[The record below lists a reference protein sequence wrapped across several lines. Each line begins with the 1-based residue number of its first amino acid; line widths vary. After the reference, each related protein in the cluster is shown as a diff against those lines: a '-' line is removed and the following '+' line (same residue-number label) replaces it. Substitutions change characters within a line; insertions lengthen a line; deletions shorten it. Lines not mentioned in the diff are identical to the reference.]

1 MSLEKWLLT
10 VQPST
15 GVDVESLYMFGDNT
29 WGQLGTEDRTFKS
42 SPALIG
48 AQSWSQ
54 IASGL
59 SHTIGIRSDGKLFA
73 WGANTYGQLGN
84 NDVTLVHR
92 SSPVQLGINNWS
104 KVSANG
110 DTSYA
115 IDYNGLI
122 YAWGLGFNGQLG
134 NNSMSSVWGE
144 PSSWTQV
151 LTGINSIAIKSNGT
165 LWAWGRNGEGQLG
178 DNTLISRSSPV
189 QIGTSS
195 WIALGGAAG
204 TSSGRFGVRNDN
216 LLFVWGNVSQGQSG
230 NNNTTQL
237 SSPTLTGSLSTS
249 QIQKSYTSSIAIAQ
263 RSWTTVAYNQIG
275 SLFAIRNDGVLFA
288 WGSNSHGELGLND
301 RIHRSSPVQIGTS
314 SWTSISVN
322 GNMGSYGTALALR
335 ADNTLWSWGGNTFGE
350 LGLNNILHRSSP
362 VQIGTGTWS
371 KLIQNGGIPSP
382 NSAAIDSNQKLWSWG
397 NNTGGLLGLGDQVH
411 RSSPVQVGTSNW
423 LMVSAGT
430 DMMAGIT
437 VSGALFAWGSNT
449 NGQLGIN
456 STISRSSPVLI
467 GIDSWAMITSGKNMT
482 MGITTGGEL
491 YTWGHGTYIGDGYG
505 ISRSSPVQIT
515 ALTTSPLTVSYNSYL
530 TTIGSTGTS
539 WVYINGGSAN
549 KLAIRNDGKLFA
561 WGSNGYG
568 QLGINSTN
576 DRSSPVQIGTSSWT
590 TAILGNGSTF
600 AIRNDGS
607 LWTWGDNTYGQLGLN
622 DKVHRSS
629 PVQVGTDYNWTH
641 VNGGFQ
647 ALAIKNNGSLWAWGY
662 NGLGSLGLNDTN
674 WRSSPVQVGTSSWI
688 MVSAIGSQSLAIRND
703 GSLWTW
709 GDNTYGQLGLN
720 DKVYR
725 SSPVQVGTSSWTM
738 INSYLNASSGI
749 TSDNRLFT
757 WGDNTYGQL
766 GLNDIVSRSSPVQI
780 GTNLWSQV
788 NGGYPAM
795 YGRRIDG
802 SLWAWGYNGQSE
814 LGANIAQTIN
824 VSSPVSI
831 GGANSWNM
839 VGGFAA
845 AIDSNGMLWSWG
857 LGQYVG
863 EGNSISRSSP
873 VFIISGKDSW
883 TYVSAGDDLYS
894 AIRSDGLLFKW
905 GLYNNGANGRSVP
918 GTTTIPQ
925 QITTSSWSL
934 VPGGGSTSVGIDSSG
949 QLFTWGT
956 GTNGQLGEN
965 NTTHR
970 SSPVFIRSM
979 NDSWTG
985 IGIGTPNS
993 LHIAGIRN
1001 DNTLWLWGQGDSGVL
1016 GDSNIISKSQPIQL
1030 GKDLL
1035 SWTYLSGSS
1044 TPVDGTQTA
1053 AGIRSNGSL
1062 WTWGS
1067 NTYGQL
1073 GTNNLVHRSSP
1084 VQVGTSSWTA
1094 LSAGRGF
1101 LFAIRSD
1108 RTLWSWGSDNS
1119 VGALGANTTAVLRS
1133 SPVQVGTSLW
1143 NVISAG
1149 NLTPVGITVDGR
1161 LFAWGANTIGQ
1172 VGDNTVVARSSPVQI
1187 GNLFWT
1193 SAVAGLDSSSYG
1205 IRLDGTL
1212 WSWGDNAVGELGEDD
1227 TVHRSSPV
1235 QIGTGKWKK
1244 LAAGFSNAFSID
1256 INNKLWSWGD
1266 NSTGQLGI
1274 NDTTNRSSPVQIGT
1288 SSWLMVSSSQSGN
1301 IVSAYVVSAIRSDG
1315 ALFAWGNNTYGGLG
1329 DTTTVNKSSPVQIG
1343 TSSWTMVAGRM
1354 GIIQDNSNGN
1364 GYIYAWGG
1372 NTVGELGINS
1382 VVNTSSPVQVNATTH
1397 NWYQVTQGV
1406 NFTLAIH
1413 DNKTLWSWGNNT
1425 GGQLGLG
1432 DQVHRS
1438 SPVQIGASSW
1448 SQVSAGVNHVLALD
1462 NNNVLYGWGNNANGQ
1477 LGTNGSGG
1485 IFENPVIITSL
1496 FTLAD
1501 EIAWS
1506 TSTGKPRTLSW
1517 TKVSAGYSNSF
1528 AIRSDSKLFAWGLNT
1543 TGQLG
1548 LNDIIHR
1555 SSPVQVGTSNWS
1567 GIAAGVSHT
1576 YAIRSDGLLFIWGS
1590 NTNGQ
1595 LGLNDLVHR
1604 SSPVQIGSSSWSFV
1618 PSIGGIATST
1628 FAITLDGKLYG
1639 WGLNNYG
1646 QLGVNDII
1654 ARSSPVQVGTGNSWT
1669 LVSAEINTTLAI
1681 RTDSKLFAWGY
1692 GGASQLGDGTT
1703 QHRSS
1708 PVQIGTSNWTTVAVG
1723 VNATATGAIRSDGAL
1738 FTWGQQSGGA
1748 LGDSSINARTSP
1760 VQIVSFTS
1768 PAEQQAYLTKT
1779 GKTGYSWS
1787 TVVTNQDTTF
1797 AIRNDGLLFAWGQG
1811 FYGGLGLNDVQSR
1824 SSPVQVGTSSWLTVA
1839 TFERTTAAIRS
1850 DGTLWSW
1857 GSNDSGQLGLNDRI
1871 HRSSPTQIGASIW
1884 TAVATGPNYYAS
1896 GGTILGVRNDGTLWS
1911 WGFNDL
1917 GQLGLNDRIHR
1928 SSPVQIG
1935 TENTWSKVYFAGNVS
1950 TAIRTTGALYAWG
1963 VNTFGQLGDGTTQ
1976 HRSNPVQIGTS
1987 SWTQVASGASWTV
2000 AIRSGGSLFTWGA
2013 GTNGVLGTPDS
2024 TQHRS
2029 SPVQIGTSSWS
2040 VVTASTITAGI
2051 SNNLLYMWGLGT
2063 AGQMGDSLGATYY
2076 YSPTLTTGTG
2086 SWTTVNAGT
2095 AITALDQNRQLFTWG
2110 SNSNGQMGNGFLVS
2124 RSSPVFIRSVADSW
2138 TTIGL
2143 IVMGFLA
2150 IRSDGLLFAWGNNT
2164 YGTFG
2169 DGTNTSKLTPL
2180 QIGSTSWTMVTGL
2193 TNVLGITAA
2202 DTGNALFTWG
2212 NGTIGELGTLNLT
2225 SRSSPVFIR
2234 SMNDSWISVGA
2245 GMSMS
2250 TAVRSD
2256 GKLFTWGFNT
2266 GGQLGLG
2273 DQVHRSTPVL
2283 VGTSNWVVV
2292 NAGAGTVGG
2301 ITTDGRAYFWGANDY
2316 GQLGIPFNPVT
2327 ISGSWLEPRSSPVQL
2342 GATPYINSPTQIG
2355 ASSWSQVSAGVNHVL
2370 ALTSTNQ
2377 LFGWGNNSSYQVD
2390 NSGSNRSSPT
2400 QIGSSSWSQISAGNV
2415 HSLAIA
2421 SDNSL
2426 YGWGLQYQPWVYD
2439 SLQTLTNYLLTN
2451 DITSSWT
2458 SLTNESSKFT
2468 GIKSDGTLWTWGL
2481 NNIGQLGLNDIF
2493 NRSSPVQVGTSS
2505 WSMVN
2510 TAESWTTAIRSDGT
2524 LWAWGLNTNGNL
2536 GLNDRIHRSS
2546 PTQIGTD
2553 NSWTIVGGNGAIR
2566 NDGSLWTWGTNLYG
2580 QLGINAPTS
2589 GFNRSSPVQVGT
2601 SSWIMIDSR
2610 WSSYGVSAIKSDG
2623 TLWAWGNNTNGQ
2635 LGIGSNSNNISSPV
2649 QVTSIT
2655 TLEQQNTYLTNT
2667 GSSTYSWTSI
2677 SANGTSGAVTTG
2689 AIRSDGALFMWGL
2702 GFWGGLGDTT
2712 TVNKSSPVQIGTSSW
2727 TQVSVGAE
2735 EFAYAVRIDGTLWT
2749 WGLNN
2754 IGQLGLNDTINRS
2767 SPVQIG
2773 TSSWTIV
2780 AAGQYCVSAIRSDGA
2795 LFSWGNNNIGQLGL
2809 NDIIHRSSPVQVG
2822 TSSWTQV
2829 RANNG
2834 ATAALSI
2841 NGILFT
2847 WGSNADGKLGL
2858 NDRIHRSSPTQIGT
2872 SSWTQVSVGQS
2883 AMAAISSNN
2892 NLWTWGLNTTGQLG
2906 LNDIFNRS
2914 SPVQVGTS
2922 SWTSVASGVLQ
2933 TLAIRSDNTLWAWG
2947 SNTNGQLGLN
2957 DRIHRSSPVQVGT
2970 SSWFNINGLAD
2981 HIVAIENTS
2990 KQLFSWGN
2998 NNIGQLG
3005 LNDSINRSSPV
3016 FIRTANDS
3024 WNQISMQG
3032 LYASAAIRS
3041 DGLLFTWGANSSGQL
3056 GNNTVFS
3063 RSIPVQV
3070 GISSWSQIS
3079 VGTLFMVGRTSNKL
3093 LYAWGS
3099 NTAGQLGLNDTVNR
3113 STPTLISTSSWSFIS
3128 AGSTSTIGTHDGNI
3142 LLYGWGDNNSGQLG
3156 LNDMLHRSSPVQIA
3170 SYVSMPKKIGTDAWS
3185 KISAGYYHNV
3195 GIQTN
3200 NKLYGWGNTAANTFT
3215 AYSWTKATA
3224 SAGHVAAIRSDGLL
3238 FTWGDNDDGNLG
3250 SNNTLHRSIPIQ
3262 VGTSSWTQISAGG
3275 ITTTTD
3281 LTTFGIS
3288 SDNLLYGW
3296 GAGGSGQLGLG
3307 TIANRS
3313 SPVQISTFT
3322 TEQIQQTYLTN
3333 TGKTGFSWTQ
3343 ISASGN
3349 LGTLAAI
3356 RNDGALFIWGL
3367 NNYGQL
3373 GLNSITA
3380 VYSPVQVGTSS
3391 WTQVSVGNG
3400 ATYAIRID
3408 NTLWSWGA
3416 NVNGQLGLNDREHR
3430 SSPVQVGTS
3439 SWTMISGG
3447 TGSTN
3452 AGTGIAAALRI
3463 DGALFSWGNNATGQL
3478 GLNDTINRSS
3488 PVQVGTSSWSQIS
3501 AGSPDGSTNMYGIR
3515 LDGTLWSWGDAASGA
3530 LGQNQSGIPRSS
3542 PVQVGTDTNWQQVS
3556 SGAGYF
3562 MAIKTTGSLWAC
3574 GFGVFGALGTGNSSS
3589 ALVPV
3594 QVGTSSWTSV
3604 SAGSAWSTS
3613 AIKADNTLWAWGLNT
3628 NGQLGLN
3635 DTVHRSSPVQ
3645 IGTSTW
3651 SKVSSGTNPGVI
3663 MAISFTNKQ
3672 LYIWGQNSSGQLGLG
3687 ETIGARSSPMFVRSV
3702 TESWNAISAGAATT
3716 IGIRSDNTL
3725 WAWGLGTNGQLG
3737 DNTIISKSVPIQ
3749 IGTSSWSQVSAGNSY
3764 NTALT
3769 VDKRLFVW
3777 GLGTTGQIGDNAQLS
3792 RSSPVQIGAS
3802 WTMVSA
3808 GGSTV
3813 GAINS
3818 NNLLFTWGG
3827 NSNGQLGD
3835 RSVIHRSSPVQVNSF
3850 TSAQIQ
3856 QTYLTNTSKPA
3867 AFSWS
3872 QVNINSLTSAA
3883 IRSDGALFM
3892 WGQNNSGELGLNDL
3906 VHRSSP
3912 VQVGTSSWTQVSVGT
3927 SSMAAIRSDG
3937 TLWSWGDNA
3946 VGQLGLGDSVNRSS
3960 PVQVGTSSWIA
3971 VASTLG
3977 LATFLALDATNR
3989 LFAWGAN
3996 TNGELA
4002 QNNVISRNSPVQ
4014 IATGSTWLS
4023 ISNRGRGA
4031 IRSDGALFMWGL
4043 GTNGQIGDNA
4053 QLSRSSPVQI
4063 GSSSWSVISA
4073 GWSHAAA
4080 ITSTGLL
4087 YVWGGN
4093 NSGELGLND
4102 ISWRS
4107 SPVQLGAFSWTSV
4120 SSGFNHTAGIRSDKL
4135 LFAWGLNSNGQIG
4148 DANTSNRSSPVQIGT
4163 SSWAMVSAGRDST
4176 TGLDLLYGLYTWGR
4190 NNTGQLGIYS
4200 VLPALS
4206 PVFLPTTSD
4215 SWTNISTQNGYQLGI
4230 RSDGYL
4236 FGWGINAS
4244 GQLGLGDQVPRSAPV
4259 QIGTYVSPILY
4270 VSNNASQGLIIVD
4283 GKMATWGLNN
4293 SGQLGVND
4301 RISRSSPVQIGNN
4314 QSLVPPNM
4322 YSIPTQIGS
4331 SSWTQV
4337 SANFN
4342 NTLLVDPN
4350 NVLYE
4355 WGFNDNRPI
4364 RPIITAVGISAGTVS
4379 NGYNHFGIT
4388 K

>member
-1 MSLEKWLLT
+1 
-10 VQPST
+10 
-15 GVDVESLYMFGDNT
+15 MF
-29 WGQLGTEDRTFKS
+29 
-42 SPALIG
+42 
-48 AQSWSQ
+48 Q
-54 IASGL
+54 IHS
-59 SHTIGIRSDGKLFA
+59 FA
-73 WGANTYGQLGN
+73 G
-84 NDVTLVHR
+84 
-92 SSPVQLGINNWS
+92 
-104 KVSANG
+104 
-110 DTSYA
+110 
-115 IDYNGLI
+115 
-122 YAWGLGFNGQLG
+122 
-134 NNSMSSVWGE
+134 
-144 PSSWTQV
+144 
-151 LTGINSIAIKSNGT
+151 TGI
-165 LWAWGRNGEGQLG
+165 
-178 DNTLISRSSPV
+178 
-189 QIGTSS
+189 
-195 WIALGGAAG
+195 AA
-204 TSSGRFGVRNDN
+204 
-216 LLFVWGNVSQGQSG
+216 
-230 NNNTTQL
+230 
-237 SSPTLTGSLSTS
+237 
-249 QIQKSYTSSIAIAQ
+249 
-263 RSWTTVAYNQIG
+263 
-275 SLFAIRNDGVLFA
+275 
-288 WGSNSHGELGLND
+288 
-301 RIHRSSPVQIGTS
+301 
-314 SWTSISVN
+314 
-322 GNMGSYGTALALR
+322 ALR
-335 ADNTLWSWGGNTFGE
+335 
-350 LGLNNILHRSSP
+350 
-362 VQIGTGTWS
+362 
-371 KLIQNGGIPSP
+371 
-382 NSAAIDSNQKLWSWG
+382 IDGALFSWG
-397 NNTGGLLGLGDQVH
+397 NNAT
-411 RSSPVQVGTSNW
+411 
-423 LMVSAGT
+423 
-430 DMMAGIT
+430 
-437 VSGALFAWGSNT
+437 
-449 NGQLGIN
+449 
-456 STISRSSPVLI
+456 
-467 GIDSWAMITSGKNMT
+467 
-482 MGITTGGEL
+482 
-491 YTWGHGTYIGDGYG
+491 
-505 ISRSSPVQIT
+505 
-515 ALTTSPLTVSYNSYL
+515 
-530 TTIGSTGTS
+530 
-539 WVYINGGSAN
+539 
-549 KLAIRNDGKLFA
+549 
-561 WGSNGYG
+561 
-568 QLGINSTN
+568 
-576 DRSSPVQIGTSSWT
+576 
-590 TAILGNGSTF
+590 
-600 AIRNDGS
+600 
-607 LWTWGDNTYGQLGLN
+607 GQLGLN
-622 DKVHRSS
+622 D
-629 PVQVGTDYNWTH
+629 TIN
-641 VNGGFQ
+641 
-647 ALAIKNNGSLWAWGY
+647 
-662 NGLGSLGLNDTN
+662 
-674 WRSSPVQVGTSSWI
+674 RSSPVQVGTSSWSQI
-688 MVSAIGSQSLAIRND
+688 SAGSPDGSTNMYGIRLDGTLWSWGDAASGALGQNQSGIPRSSPVQVGTDTNWQQVSSGAGYFMAIKTT
-703 GSLWTW
+703 GSLWAC
-709 GDNTYGQLGLN
+709 GFGVFGALGTGN
-720 DKVYR
+720 
-725 SSPVQVGTSSWTM
+725 SSSALVPVQVGTSSWT
-738 INSYLNASSGI
+738 SVSAGSAWS
-749 TSDNRLFT
+749 TSAIKA
-757 WGDNTYGQL
+757 DNTLWAWGLNTNGQL
-766 GLNDIVSRSSPVQI
+766 GLNDTVHRSSPVQIGTSTWSKVSSGTNPGVIMAISFTNKQLYIWGQNSSGQLGLGETIGARSSPMFVRSVTESWNAISAGAATTIGIRSDNTLWAWGLGTNGQLGDNTIISKSVPIQIGTSSWSQVSAGNSYNTALTVDKRLFVWGLGTTGQIGDNAQLSRSSPVQI
-780 GTNLWSQV
+780 GASWTMVSAGGSTVGAINSNNLLFTWGGNSNGQLGDRSVIHRSSPVQVNSFTSAQIQQTYLTNTSKPAAFSWSQV
-788 NGGYPAM
+788 N
-795 YGRRIDG
+795 IN
-802 SLWAWGYNGQSE
+802 SL
-814 LGANIAQTIN
+814 T
-824 VSSPVSI
+824 
-831 GGANSWNM
+831 
-839 VGGFAA
+839 
-845 AIDSNGMLWSWG
+845 
-857 LGQYVG
+857 
-863 EGNSISRSSP
+863 
-873 VFIISGKDSW
+873 
-883 TYVSAGDDLYS
+883 SA
-894 AIRSDGLLFKW
+894 AIRSDGALF
-905 GLYNNGANGRSVP
+905 
-918 GTTTIPQ
+918 
-925 QITTSSWSL
+925 
-934 VPGGGSTSVGIDSSG
+934 
-949 QLFTWGT
+949 
-956 GTNGQLGEN
+956 
-965 NTTHR
+965 
-970 SSPVFIRSM
+970 M
-979 NDSWTG
+979 
-985 IGIGTPNS
+985 
-993 LHIAGIRN
+993 
-1001 DNTLWLWGQGDSGVL
+1001 WGQNNSGEL
-1016 GDSNIISKSQPIQL
+1016 GLND
-1030 GKDLL
+1030 
-1035 SWTYLSGSS
+1035 
-1044 TPVDGTQTA
+1044 
-1053 AGIRSNGSL
+1053 
-1062 WTWGS
+1062 
-1067 NTYGQL
+1067 
-1073 GTNNLVHRSSP
+1073 LVHRSSP
-1084 VQVGTSSWTA
+1084 VQVGTSSWTQVSVGTSSMA
-1094 LSAGRGF
+1094 
-1101 LFAIRSD
+1101 AIRSD
-1108 RTLWSWGSDNS
+1108 GTLWSWGDNAVGQLGLGDS
-1119 VGALGANTTAVLRS
+1119 VNRS

-2505 WSMVN
+2505 W
-2510 TAESWTTAIRSDGT
+2510 
-2524 LWAWGLNTNGNL
+2524 
-2536 GLNDRIHRSS
+2536 
-2546 PTQIGTD
+2546 
-2553 NSWTIVGGNGAIR
+2553 
-2566 NDGSLWTWGTNLYG
+2566 
-2580 QLGINAPTS
+2580 
-2589 GFNRSSPVQVGT
+2589 
-2601 SSWIMIDSR
+2601 
-2610 WSSYGVSAIKSDG
+2610 
-2623 TLWAWGNNTNGQ
+2623 
-2635 LGIGSNSNNISSPV
+2635 
-2649 QVTSIT
+2649 
-2655 TLEQQNTYLTNT
+2655 
-2667 GSSTYSWTSI
+2667 
-2677 SANGTSGAVTTG
+2677 
-2689 AIRSDGALFMWGL
+2689 
-2702 GFWGGLGDTT
+2702 
-2712 TVNKSSPVQIGTSSW
+2712 
-2727 TQVSVGAE
+2727 
-2735 EFAYAVRIDGTLWT
+2735 
-2749 WGLNN
+2749 
-2754 IGQLGLNDTINRS
+2754 
-2767 SPVQIG
+2767 
-2773 TSSWTIV
+2773 
-2780 AAGQYCVSAIRSDGA
+2780 
-2795 LFSWGNNNIGQLGL
+2795 
-2809 NDIIHRSSPVQVG
+2809 
-2822 TSSWTQV
+2822 
-2829 RANNG
+2829 
-2834 ATAALSI
+2834 
-2841 NGILFT
+2841 
-2847 WGSNADGKLGL
+2847 
-2858 NDRIHRSSPTQIGT
+2858 
-2872 SSWTQVSVGQS
+2872 
-2883 AMAAISSNN
+2883 
-2892 NLWTWGLNTTGQLG
+2892 
-2906 LNDIFNRS
+2906 
-2914 SPVQVGTS
+2914 
-2922 SWTSVASGVLQ
+2922 TSVASGVLQ

-3079 VGTLFMVGRTSNKL
+3079 VGTSFMVGRTSNKL

-3439 SWTMISGG
+3439 SWSMVNT
-3447 TGSTN
+3447 
-3452 AGTGIAAALRI
+3452 AE
-3463 DGALFSWGNNATGQL
+3463 
-3478 GLNDTINRSS
+3478 
-3488 PVQVGTSSWSQIS
+3488 
-3501 AGSPDGSTNMYGIR
+3501 
-3515 LDGTLWSWGDAASGA
+3515 
-3530 LGQNQSGIPRSS
+3530 
-3542 PVQVGTDTNWQQVS
+3542 
-3556 SGAGYF
+3556 
-3562 MAIKTTGSLWAC
+3562 
-3574 GFGVFGALGTGNSSS
+3574 
-3589 ALVPV
+3589 
-3594 QVGTSSWTSV
+3594 SWT
-3604 SAGSAWSTS
+3604 T
-3613 AIKADNTLWAWGLNT
+3613 AIRSDGTLWAWGLNT
-3628 NGQLGLN
+3628 NGNLGLN
-3635 DTVHRSSPVQ
+3635 DR
-3645 IGTSTW
+3645 
-3651 SKVSSGTNPGVI
+3651 
-3663 MAISFTNKQ
+3663 
-3672 LYIWGQNSSGQLGLG
+3672 
-3687 ETIGARSSPMFVRSV
+3687 
-3702 TESWNAISAGAATT
+3702 
-3716 IGIRSDNTL
+3716 
-3725 WAWGLGTNGQLG
+3725 
-3737 DNTIISKSVPIQ
+3737 
-3749 IGTSSWSQVSAGNSY
+3749 
-3764 NTALT
+3764 
-3769 VDKRLFVW
+3769 
-3777 GLGTTGQIGDNAQLS
+3777 
-3792 RSSPVQIGAS
+3792 
-3802 WTMVSA
+3802 
-3808 GGSTV
+3808 
-3813 GAINS
+3813 
-3818 NNLLFTWGG
+3818 
-3827 NSNGQLGD
+3827 
-3835 RSVIHRSSPVQVNSF
+3835 IHRSSPTQIGTDNSW
-3850 TSAQIQ
+3850 TIVGG
-3856 QTYLTNTSKPA
+3856 NG
-3867 AFSWS
+3867 
-3872 QVNINSLTSAA
+3872 A
-3883 IRSDGALFM
+3883 IRNDGSLWT
-3892 WGQNNSGELGLNDL
+3892 WGTNLY
-3906 VHRSSP
+3906 
-3912 VQVGTSSWTQVSVGT
+3912 
-3927 SSMAAIRSDG
+3927 
-3937 TLWSWGDNA
+3937 
-3946 VGQLGLGDSVNRSS
+3946 GQLGINAPTSGFNRSS
-3960 PVQVGTSSWIA
+3960 PVQVGTSSWIMIDSRWSSYGVSA
-3971 VASTLG
+3971 IKSDGTLW
-3977 LATFLALDATNR
+3977 
-3989 LFAWGAN
+3989 AWGNN
-3996 TNGELA
+3996 TNGQLGIGSNS
-4002 QNNVISRNSPVQ
+4002 NNISSPVQ
-4014 IATGSTWLS
+4014 VTSITTLEQQNTYLTNTGSSTYSWTS
-4023 ISNRGRGA
+4023 ISANGTSGAVTTGA
-4031 IRSDGALFMWGL
+4031 IRSDGALWAGL
-4043 GTNGQIGDNA
+4043 WQV
-4053 QLSRSSPVQI
+4053 LSC
-4063 GSSSWSVISA
+4063 
-4073 GWSHAAA
+4073 
-4080 ITSTGLL
+4080 
-4087 YVWGGN
+4087 
-4093 NSGELGLND
+4093 
-4102 ISWRS
+4102 
-4107 SPVQLGAFSWTSV
+4107 
-4120 SSGFNHTAGIRSDKL
+4120 
-4135 LFAWGLNSNGQIG
+4135 
-4148 DANTSNRSSPVQIGT
+4148 
-4163 SSWAMVSAGRDST
+4163 
-4176 TGLDLLYGLYTWGR
+4176 
-4190 NNTGQLGIYS
+4190 
-4200 VLPALS
+4200 
-4206 PVFLPTTSD
+4206 
-4215 SWTNISTQNGYQLGI
+4215 
-4230 RSDGYL
+4230 
-4236 FGWGINAS
+4236 
-4244 GQLGLGDQVPRSAPV
+4244 
-4259 QIGTYVSPILY
+4259 
-4270 VSNNASQGLIIVD
+4270 
-4283 GKMATWGLNN
+4283 
-4293 SGQLGVND
+4293 
-4301 RISRSSPVQIGNN
+4301 
-4314 QSLVPPNM
+4314 
-4322 YSIPTQIGS
+4322 
-4331 SSWTQV
+4331 
-4337 SANFN
+4337 
-4342 NTLLVDPN
+4342 
-4350 NVLYE
+4350 
-4355 WGFNDNRPI
+4355 
-4364 RPIITAVGISAGTVS
+4364 
-4379 NGYNHFGIT
+4379 
-4388 K
+4388 